1 MMKTGG
7 KHDKEE
13 LFERTG
19 ALHRKLVPAS
29 DSLKEGYVLLGRHD
43 LMPKIRK
50 LILRATTLVFMKYKK
65 DIVVKEIPLNSIQTV
80 QIYSRNKACF
90 VLKYRTRR
98 RLKNLVIETR
108 NAMDAAAWVELLKTT
123 IAKVSSDINEL
134 LSSPLMT
141 TSGRRHSDPPTPN
154 FAQQQ
159 SNKNNQ
165 KPAAADDDDDDESS
179 SESDEF
185 DISTLAQTRG
195 KILTGQGS
203 ISATSLPTV
212 GAQTQPIPHIQ
223 SQQSAPVVN
232 PFFAN
237 QQPLQQPP
245 HPSSQFTSSQ
255 FSNASHSA
263 PQIPPSSNFDPFGP
277 SSSSTTSS
285 TASFPSFLSSSA
297 PSAQSTQQPSFT
309 FPTTQPSTAPT
320 QPQNDPFNL
329 PVIPHLAQQNPPA
342 VPPSYVPPQQTT
354 ISPPSSQ
361 PVFSIQNQ
369 PTAIQYQQQQQPT
382 APQVPPSFVPSQQ
395 NTAPQI
401 PPSYVPPQQA
411 TVSPPASQP
420 VFSVQNQPTAV
431 QYQPTAPQVPP
442 SFVAPQQQKP
452 VSQAPQFSFS
462 TLMTVPEGLRIV
474 KEHGFISATVLGALT
489 TPNEL
494 DEKVEGMKEQV
505 QKKLMTAVAARGGNA
520 VLGMGFNISFQPT
533 GSFVMCAF
541 GSACALA

>member
-263 PQIPPSSNFDPFGP
+263 PQIPPS
-277 SSSSTTSS
+277 
-285 TASFPSFLSSSA
+285 
-297 PSAQSTQQPSFT
+297 
-309 FPTTQPSTAPT
+309 
-320 QPQNDPFNL
+320 
-329 PVIPHLAQQNPPA
+329 
-342 VPPSYVPPQQTT
+342 
-354 ISPPSSQ
+354 
-361 PVFSIQNQ
+361 
-369 PTAIQYQQQQQPT
+369 
-382 APQVPPSFVPSQQ
+382 
-395 NTAPQI
+395 
-401 PPSYVPPQQA
+401 YVPPQQA